1 MSLVHHTH
9 KSYVRAI
16 ITEPI
21 IWAGVRCGLI
31 GGEKE
36 EREKEQRKRKKEKTK
51 REKEKSKKERERRN
65 IRYVELNDE
74 DEEKLYAHTNCND
87 SLLLNPCQSIF
98 GLLLVLKTES
108 DAYSPVIYSGSNREN
123 QRSRERERGSNNT

>member
-1 MSLVHHTH
+1 MVHHTH
-9 KSYVRAI
+9 KSHVRAI

-36 EREKEQRKRKKEKTK
+36 ER
-51 REKEKSKKERERRN
+51 RN
-65 IRYVELNDE
+65 IRYAEINDE

-87 SLLLNPCQSIF
+87 SLLLNLCQSIF

-108 DAYSPVIYSGSNREN
+108 DAYSPVIYSGSNRDREERERERDN
-123 QRSRERERGSNNT
+123 QSNRERERGSDNT